1 MATIV
6 DVITKVA
13 ENQPLRI
20 YHSQPLPRG
29 YSTIAKAKRLVGAS
43 QIQMA
48 FVNAVVKE
56 GK

>member
-6 DVITKVA
+6 DVVTKVA

-20 YHSQPLPRG
+20 YHSQPLPRD

-48 FVNAVVKE
+48 FINAVVKE